1 MDQEC
6 PLRPLRADTLSIG
19 VNVRKL
25 PTADALTQFRAP
37 LMPDRI
43 ISQLVAFFWEQ
54 SGFAIWYL
62 AAQLDWTLG
71 YLRAP
76 VCEAEWNRLRPQ
88 WRMRKSFA

>member
-1 MDQEC
+1 M
-6 PLRPLRADTLSIG
+6 
-19 VNVRKL
+19 
-25 PTADALTQFRAP
+25 PTADALPQFRAP
-37 LMPDRI
+37 LTPDRI

-54 SGFAIWYL
+54 SGFAIGYL